1 MRVLPLLGLAAAGE
15 GVRTAVVLENWTSSA
30 TGRPPGPWTCETP
43 SSNGPRVTEG
53 GAGWPGALRGARG
66 VAGSAPQGK
75 MSLFCSRLHLQH
87 QGQCWGTNTN
97 GRSLRATYVSR
108 TGRGSREQHTEPS
121 WMGDRLREEP

>member
-1 MRVLPLLGLAAAGE
+1 M
-15 GVRTAVVLENWTSSA
+15 
-30 TGRPPGPWTCETP
+30 
-43 SSNGPRVTEG
+43 
-53 GAGWPGALRGARG
+53 
-66 VAGSAPQGK
+66 AGSAPQGK